1 MLADLRR
8 AHRGS
13 KVLRE
18 HLFHRV
24 EPWEIVLMISTEGD
38 RIREKVDGLLT
49 GERTG
54 DWARLEETALGLVGR
69 SVGLR
74 CEWGTRVKELQSY
87 VQGLSGRP
95 PGSLAIGLELL
106 LAAPAGRRR
115 ATRWIDS
122 PIESSS
128 EAASYMSTVFAI
140 ADRYRGELE
149 LEPELKLVVTSRVA

>member
-13 KVLRE
+13 AVLRE

-24 EPWEIVLMISTEGD
+24 EPWEILLMISAEGD
-38 RIREKVDGLLT
+38 RIRGKVDSLLT

-54 DWARLEETALGLVGR
+54 EWVRLEEVALGLVGR

-74 CEWGTRVKELQSY
+74 CEWGTRVKELLSY
-87 VQGLSGRP
+87 LQGLSGRP
-95 PGSLAIGLELL
+95 ADSLGIGLEIL

-115 ATRWIDS
+115 AARWIQS
-122 PIESSS
+122 PMDCAS
-128 EAASYMSTVFAI
+128 EAAAYMSTVFAI
-140 ADRYRGELE
+140 ADRTRAA
-149 LEPELKLVVTSRVA
+149 LEPDLALVVTSRVA

>member
-13 KVLRE
+13 HLLRE

-38 RIREKVDGLLT
+38 RVREKVDGLLT

-54 DWARLEETALGLVGR
+54 EWASLEETALSLVGR

-74 CEWGTRVKELQSY
+74 CEWGSRVKELLSY
-87 VQGLSGRP
+87 LQGLSGRP
-95 PGSLAIGLELL
+95 PGSLAVGLEIL

-115 ATRWIDS
+115 AARWIES
-122 PIESSS
+122 PIESAS
-128 EAASYMSTVFAI
+128 EAGSYMSTVFAI
-140 ADRYRGELE
+140 ADRYCGEM
-149 LEPELKLVVTSRVA
+149 EPDLNLVVTSRVA